1 LCPDIY
7 GAFGT
12 DTVFVIL
19 VAMVLTLARLGLLP
33 GVVLMT
39 ANFLVDLF
47 LRSTSRVV
55 RGFGCRRHRR
65 RAGAGIVELSDRAR
79 WAKDSERRPARKLT
93 RASVPTQPNLQFRE
107 PHAPA
112 LVQTDQER
120 EGL

>member
-19 VAMVLTLARLGLLP
+19 VAMVLTMARLGLLP

-47 LRSTSRVV
+47 LGSTSRVV
-55 RGFGCRRHRR
+55 RGLGCHRHRR
-65 RAGAGIVELSDRAR
+65 RPGAGIVSFRTALGG
-79 WAKDSERRPARKLT
+79 RKILKGDLLK
-93 RASVPTQPNLQFRE
+93 S
-107 PHAPA
+107 
-112 LVQTDQER
+112 
-120 EGL
+120 